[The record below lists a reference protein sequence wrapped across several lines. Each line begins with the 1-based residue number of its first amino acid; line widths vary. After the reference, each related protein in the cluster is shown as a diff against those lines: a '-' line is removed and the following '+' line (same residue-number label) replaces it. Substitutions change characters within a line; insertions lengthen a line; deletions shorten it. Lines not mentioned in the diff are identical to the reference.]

1 MPFASL
7 GLSPALARAAADLGF
22 HTPTP
27 VQVQA
32 IAALLGGADVWAC
45 ARTGSGKTAAFA
57 LPALQRHQDT
67 LLAQPGTGTG
77 NGPGSGGPRQVH
89 TLVVVPTRE
98 RAAQVG
104 EVLRS
109 LGQTLPQPP
118 KVAVVSGGVSINPQM
133 MALRGG
139 ADIVVAT
146 PGRILDLVAH
156 NALKLAR
163 VQLLVLDEADRLLDL
178 GFADELQKVLALLPA
193 RRQTAL
199 FSATFPD
206 SVQALAGALL
216 RDPVR
221 IELVSSAQETLQAE
235 SAGAAEGTEG
245 AGGAG
250 GAKTAG
256 GGASAP
262 ATLLQRAIAVDD
274 KRRTQ
279 LLLQLLRQP
288 GWERVLV
295 FVATQ
300 YAAEHVAE
308 KLYRAK
314 VFATPFHG
322 GLAQGART
330 QILDEFKA
338 ERWQVVVTTDLAARG
353 IDIAQL
359 PVVVNYD
366 LPRSAVDYV
375 HRIGRTGRAGQSGL
389 AVSFVMPAS
398 QAHWHLIEKRQNLSL
413 PLETVAGFEPVE
425 VAPPPAPGSHG
436 GTGGTKG
443 QRPSKKDKLRAAQ
456 AAAAAATPPGV
467 ATDGPAGKGAGD
479 Q

>member
-7 GLSPALARAAADLGF
+7 GLSPALARAAAELGF
-22 HTPTP
+22 NNPTP
-27 VQVQA
+27 VQAQA
-32 IAALLGGADVWAC
+32 IPAVLRGTDVWAC
-45 ARTGSGKTAAFA
+45 AQTGSGKTAAFA
-57 LPALQRHQDT
+57 LPALQRHQDAM
-67 LLAQPGTGTG
+67 LALH
-77 NGPGSGGPRQVH
+77 GPGHGPRRVH
-89 TLVVVPTRE
+89 TLIVVPTRE
-98 RAAQVG
+98 LAAQVG

-109 LGQTLPQPP
+109 LGQHLAQPP
-118 KVAVVSGGVSINPQM
+118 KVAVVFGGVSINPQM

-139 ADIVVAT
+139 ADVVVAT
-146 PGRILDLVAH
+146 PGRLLDLVAQ

-178 GFADELQKVLALLPA
+178 GFADELQRVLALLPA
-193 RRQTAL
+193 QRQTLL

-206 SVQALAGALL
+206 AVQALANALL
-216 RDPVR
+216 REPVR
-221 IELVSSAQETLQAE
+221 IDIAASETGESEE
-235 SAGAAEGTEG
+235 SATG
-245 AGGAG
+245 
-250 GAKTAG
+250 
-256 GGASAP
+256 S

-279 LLLQLLRQP
+279 LLLHLVQQE

-295 FVATQ
+295 FVATK
-300 YAAEHVAE
+300 YTAEHVAE

-322 GLAQGART
+322 DLSQGART
-330 QILDEFKA
+330 QILDEFKNK
-338 ERWQVVVTTDLAARG
+338 RWQVVVTTDLAARG

-398 QAHWHLIEKRQNLSL
+398 QAHWNLIEKRQHLSL
-413 PLETVAGFEPVE
+413 PLETVPGFEPTE
-425 VAPPPAPGSHG
+425 IAPPPVPGSGVG
-436 GTGGTKG
+436 GIKG

-456 AAAAAATPPGV
+456 ATADAAAGTP
-467 ATDGPAGKGAGD
+467 GD
-479 Q
+479 HPIGH